1 MSGRDYIP
9 TSEKTFLVWST
20 NLIEFARGQA
30 NYSRWR
36 IMGPDEDL
44 VELLIDFTRK
54 LNSCDNPGRN
64 SIQIV
69 AKNAAKKK
77 FEKALRDFIQGFLMR
92 NTLVTE
98 EDRRTMQIPV
108 LDTTPTVVPPP
119 VTQPDGALAF
129 PGIGLIEMRNIRPIA
144 EKPDARAG
152 YGVRIYY
159 GILGEPTQ
167 TDKFRLASRP
177 KTGQDLPHS
186 VFTRKNRY
194 LFDFTLD
201 RHKEA
206 FFCMRYENSKGDPGP
221 WGKMYSASIP

>member
-1 MSGRDYIP
+1 MSGKNYIP
-9 TSEKTFLVWST
+9 SSDRAFVVWAT
-20 NLIEFARGQA
+20 NLLQFAEGQA

-36 IMGPDEDL
+36 IMGPDEELADL
-44 VELLIDFTRK
+44 LADFTRK
-54 LNSCDNPGRN
+54 LNDCDDPGRTP
-64 SIQIV
+64 IQIV
-69 AKNAAKKK
+69 AKNVARKKL
-77 FEKALRDFIQGFLMR
+77 EKALRNFVQGFLMR
-92 NTLVTE
+92 NTLVNE

-108 LDTTPTVVPPP
+108 RDVIPTNVPPP

-159 GILGEPTQ
+159 GILGEATK
-167 TDKFRLASRP
+167 TDKFRLTTRP
-177 KTGQDLPHS
+177 ETGQDLPHS
-186 VFTRKNRY
+186 VFTRKTRY

-206 FFCMRYENSKGDPGP
+206 FFCMRYENSKGNPGP